1 MILFVGEYPPVTN
14 LSPLR
19 HLPLLHSSELKPSPG
34 QSFSSP
40 KPPLPSEHSL
50 ILDLW
55 PIPHDTVQP
64 LHSNHS
70 PHPIYGGGIESVEVV
85 VVVVV
90 VLVVVVVV
98 VVVVVDVPPA
108 VVVNDVVRTV
118 GTVVDDWL
126 SVLVVL
132 AVDVVTGIVL
142 VVFGALFVVVKPL
155 VVPSAAKVVVNN
167 PVEPETVVIL
177 PSGITEVSFPVRTIG
192 SVMTRVNA
200 EAIPTPSNI
209 FFHNSQLAIF
219 SQQL

>member
-1 MILFVGEYPPVTN
+1 M
-14 LSPLR
+14 
-19 HLPLLHSSELKPSPG
+19 
-34 QSFSSP
+34 
-40 KPPLPSEHSL
+40 
-50 ILDLW
+50 
-55 PIPHDTVQP
+55 QP
-64 LHSNHS
+64 LHSSHS
-70 PHPIYGGGIESVEVV
+70 PHPIYGGGIGIVDVVEVV

-90 VLVVVVVV
+90 VDVIVVL
-98 VVVVVDVPPA
+98 VVDVPPA
-108 VVVNDVVRTV
+108 VVVNEVVRTG

-132 AVDVVTGIVL
+132 AVDVVTGVEI
-142 VVFGALFVVVKPL
+142 VVFDVSFVVVKPL

-209 FFHNSQLAIF
+209 FFHNSQLATF